1 MKKLLVLI
9 ILFITSC
16 SSKDELSITNE
27 NEFFSVTKENASLVC
42 GGKSRL
48 IESENEEI
56 IKVEIKDASSTDKA
70 KFVQFTIV
78 ETDRKGGKY
87 RIVNCHPNKEPK
99 KSIIKTIKTNYKLN

>member
-1 MKKLLVLI
+1 MKKLFFLI

-16 SSKDELSITNE
+16 STKDELSITNE
-27 NEFFSVTKENASLVC
+27 NEFFSVTKENASVVC

-56 IKVEIKDASSTDKA
+56 IKVEIKDASGTGKA
-70 KFVQFTIV
+70 KIVQFTIV

-87 RIVNCHPNKEPK
+87 RIVDCYPNKESK